1 VVVGVDD
8 GDGVHACVDPTSSS
22 RSDRVAPLSDPI
34 NCIFLFKKSI
44 VVTGS
49 ADISR
54 SVTTMTQ

>member
-1 VVVGVDD
+1 MVAGVDD

-22 RSDRVAPLSDPI
+22 RSDGGAPLSDLM
-34 NCIFLFKKSI
+34 NCISLFKKSI

-54 SVTTMTQ
+54 PVTTMTQ